1 MTGGL
6 RSPQLDVPVAHY
18 YEKPLGSVFSTTG
31 TMVPFTS
38 EELKAAYNGYDDYA
52 EQFEAA
58 LEKLVEAGLIRD
70 TDKAYMLK
78 YRDSKAAL
86 FGENPAVLEMGPDVA
101 PIDEALDAAGR
112 AKDDVIISDLDATEV
127 ESGVQFVSAEA
138 MDALN
143 AAISAA
149 EAAKN
154 SAASQADVAAAA
166 EALNGAVETFRAAI
180 QTGAKEETPP
190 KPDTAAI
197 DEAIASANEA
207 QNGIAVSD
215 LDATE
220 VESGAEFVSSAAME
234 ALDTAIRAAEEARD
248 TATSEADVAAAV
260 EALNGAVETFEA
272 AIQIGAK
279 EADPA

>member
-1 MTGGL
+1 
-6 RSPQLDVPVAHY
+6 
-18 YEKPLGSVFSTTG
+18 
-31 TMVPFTS
+31 
-38 EELKAAYNGYDDYA
+38 
-52 EQFEAA
+52 
-58 LEKLVEAGLIRD
+58 
-70 TDKAYMLK
+70 
-78 YRDSKAAL
+78 
-86 FGENPAVLEMGPDVA
+86 MGPDVA

-138 MDALN
+138 MDALD

-149 EAAKN
+149 EAAKE
-154 SAASQADVAAAA
+154 SVTSQADVAAAA

-207 QNGIAVSD
+207 QNGIDVSD

>member
-1 MTGGL
+1 M
-6 RSPQLDVPVAHY
+6 
-18 YEKPLGSVFSTTG
+18 
-31 TMVPFTS
+31 
-38 EELKAAYNGYDDYA
+38 
-52 EQFEAA
+52 
-58 LEKLVEAGLIRD
+58 
-70 TDKAYMLK
+70 
-78 YRDSKAAL
+78 
-86 FGENPAVLEMGPDVA
+86 
-101 PIDEALDAAGR
+101 
-112 AKDDVIISDLDATEV
+112 
-127 ESGVQFVSAEA
+127 
-138 MDALN
+138 
-143 AAISAA
+143 
-149 EAAKN
+149 
-154 SAASQADVAAAA
+154 AAAA

-207 QNGIAVSD
+207 QNGIDVSD

-248 TATSEADVAAAV
+248 NAASEADVAAAV
-260 EALNGAVETFEA
+260 EALNSAVETFEA

>member
-1 MTGGL
+1 MT
-6 RSPQLDVPVAHY
+6 
-18 YEKPLGSVFSTTG
+18 
-31 TMVPFTS
+31 
-38 EELKAAYNGYDDYA
+38 
-52 EQFEAA
+52 
-58 LEKLVEAGLIRD
+58 
-70 TDKAYMLK
+70 
-78 YRDSKAAL
+78 
-86 FGENPAVLEMGPDVA
+86 
-101 PIDEALDAAGR
+101 
-112 AKDDVIISDLDATEV
+112 
-127 ESGVQFVSAEA
+127 
-138 MDALN
+138 
-143 AAISAA
+143 
-149 EAAKN
+149 
-154 SAASQADVAAAA
+154 SQADVAAAA

-180 QTGAKEETPP
+180 QTGAKEATPP

-220 VESGAEFVSSAAME
+220 VESGAEFVGSAARE